1 MTRFNLSEWAVH
13 NRAIVVFL
21 MLVCVIGGISAYERL
36 GRQEDPDFTV
46 QTMVV
51 QAVWP
56 GATAADMLT
65 QVTDRLEKKL
75 EETPEL
81 DYIKSYTKPGQATIF
96 VYLKESTPKGELDD
110 IWYQVRKKVSDV
122 QATLPQGV
130 VGPFFNDEFGD
141 VFGIIYGITYDG
153 FTPREAR
160 DFAETARTEF
170 LRSSDV
176 GKVEIFG
183 DQDEKI
189 YLSFSPQKLANLKL
203 NLDEV
208 LTAIAQQNAV
218 VPSGVINT
226 PHENMLVDVTGSLL
240 TPESIADLN
249 LWIDGRFYKLTDIA
263 KVQRG
268 YSDPPTKMFRV
279 NGKPAIGIG
288 VNMREGGNNLD
299 FGEGLHEAA
308 ERLMQRFPVGIELN
322 LVSDQPEVVREAIGE
337 FTKALFEAI
346 VIVLAVSFLS
356 LGFRAGLVVALSIP
370 LVLAIVFI
378 AMEAMGISLQ
388 RISLGALIIALGLL
402 VDDAMITIEMMI
414 SKIEEGMEK
423 IKAATFAYTS
433 TAFPMLIGNS
443 DHDPRLPADRLRRQ
457 QHRTVYVLAVC
468 RHCRCARGLLVRGR
482 DLRAGNRAFLAALP
496 DEGAWRSWAWPL
508 HARFHWL
515 ARLQHAAPLAH
526 HRRLACRLRCL
537 PLRHGFRAAAVLPGV
552 EPARAGGNDDA
563 AEKCLDRRDRDAR
576 RSGWKSRLRATPTS
590 PASLPMW
597 AAAPSA
603 STCRSTFSST
613 TTSWR
618 RPWSSRRTSRRGTA
632 FWRGSRRC
640 LQTASR
646 T

>member
-56 GATAADMLT
+56 GATAADTLK

-75 EETPEL
+75 EETPKL

-96 VYLKESTPKGELDD
+96 VYLKESTPKRDLND
-110 IWYQVRKKVSDV
+110 IWYQVRKKVSDIK
-122 QATLPQGV
+122 ATLPQGV

-160 DFAETARTEF
+160 DFAETARAEF
-170 LRSSDV
+170 LRSPDV

-183 DQDEKI
+183 DQDEKV

-203 NLDEV
+203 SLDDV
-208 LTAIAQQNAV
+208 LTAIARQNAV

-263 KVQRG
+263 EVQRG

-370 LVLAIVFI
+370 LVLAIVFV
-378 AMEAMGISLQ
+378 AMDAMGISLQ

-433 TAFPMLIGNS
+433 TAFPMLTGTLITILGFLPIGF
-443 DHDPRLPADRLRRQ
+443 ADNNTGQ
-457 QHRTVYVLAVC
+457 YYVLAVC
-468 RHCRCARGLLVRGR
+468 RHRGGARRLLVRGR
-482 DLRAGNRAFLAALP
+482 HLRAGDRAFLAALP
-496 DEGAWRSWAWPL
+496 HEGARHSRAWPL
-508 HARFHWL
+508 HARFRS
-515 ARLQHAAPLAH
+515 ACSASHAAPLAH
-526 HRRLACRLRCL
+526 HRRLACRLR
-537 PLRHGFRAAAVLPGV
+537 
-552 EPARAGGNDDA
+552 
-563 AEKCLDRRDRDAR
+563 
-576 RSGWKSRLRATPTS
+576 RLRSTAW
-590 PASLPMW
+590 AS
-597 AAAPSA
+597 
-603 STCRSTFSST
+603 CSS
-613 TTSWR
+613 S
-618 RPWSSRRTSRRGTA
+618 SSRPPTGPS
-632 FWRGSRRC
+632 FW
-640 LQTASR
+640 
-646 T
+646 